1 MEGTTLTR
9 EEFIQNNMGL
19 VYSCA
24 GRFRGRGMEYE
35 DLVSAGSIGLVKAVD
50 GFDAGRGVCF
60 STYAVPVILGE
71 MKKLFRDGGSV
82 KVSRSLKELGI
93 KVTALREKMV
103 KQTGE
108 EPTLSQLS
116 ARLGASPQ
124 QIALAIRA
132 TQPALSLTPAGE
144 EGGDKELD
152 IPVESHEEA
161 LAEHLSL
168 HRELADLPPQDRTL
182 IFLRFY
188 KGLTQSRTAEIL
200 GTTQVQISRRER
212 RILQTL
218 RAKLLEEG

>member
-1 MEGTTLTR
+1 MNGTALSR

-35 DLVSAGSIGLVKAVD
+35 DLVSAGSIGLVKAAD
-50 GFDAGRGVCF
+50 GFDPDRGVCF

-93 KVTALREKMV
+93 KVTALREKLV

-108 EPTLSQLS
+108 EPTVSQL
-116 ARLGASPQ
+116 ADRLGVSPQ

-144 EGGDKELD
+144 EGDRELD
-152 IPVESHEEA
+152 IPVESHEES

-168 HRELADLPPQDRTL
+168 HRELAGLPPQDQTL
-182 IFLRFY
+182 ILLRFY

-212 RILQTL
+212 KILQNL
-218 RAKLLEEG
+218 RGKLLSDG